1 MYKNPKDWMMMFQS
15 YCMLTLLNL
24 HTQKTAKSIKII
36 ERSLF
41 SSRICFAEYMM
52 NTGILHRGMYNV
64 LNEWYEH
71 IEKTVHLQTDLRRL
85 E

>member
-1 MYKNPKDWMMMFQS
+1 
-15 YCMLTLLNL
+15 
-24 HTQKTAKSIKII
+24 
-36 ERSLF
+36 
-41 SSRICFAEYMM
+41 M